1 MSGRARI
8 GRFSPGSLRMR
19 ALRTI
24 VCGALAGV
32 FLFTN
37 ARDSG
42 ATQPPS
48 DEAVAAEVASLPV
61 ATGVRVVQSGET
73 TRIAFDVTADVDVRA
88 FVMAG
93 PDRVIVDAPEIIFAI
108 ETEAGQRPAPRR
120 GARKADAA
128 RADSAHAGSAP
139 TGLIAS
145 YRFGKMGPGRSRI
158 VIDLDKPA
166 RIVRAGAEVSE
177 EGRLRLLVDLAPTDR
192 ASFAAAAAE
201 ALKSAAAA
209 PGPQAAP
216 SAQPQASSRPV
227 VVIDPGHGGIDVGA
241 LARGRAPEKE
251 IVFAFARALESAL
264 VETGRYS
271 VVLTRT
277 DDVFVPLGERVRIAQ
292 AANAQ
297 LFLSIHADTLNE
309 GGVSGATVYTVS
321 DKASDAHAARLA
333 EKENFADQVA
343 GFEGPEEASGVT
355 DILFD
360 LTRRE
365 TRAYSHVFART
376 LVNVWKE
383 AARLNKNPIR
393 SAGFK
398 VLKAPDVPSALL
410 ELGYLSSDKDSALLT
425 DPEWRAKTAAAVA
438 RSIDQFFAMRTP
450 ARAAEEVGGVASV
463 TR

>member
-1 MSGRARI
+1 MD
-8 GRFSPGSLRMR
+8 SPG
-19 ALRTI
+19 
-24 VCGALAGV
+24 GA
-32 FLFTN
+32 
-37 ARDSG
+37 
-42 ATQPPS
+42 
-48 DEAVAAEVASLPV
+48 AVAALPV
-61 ATGVRVVQSGET
+61 ASAVRVVRSGDI
-73 TRIAFDVTADVDVRA
+73 TRLAFDLTSPIDVRA
-88 FVMAG
+88 FVMAN
-93 PDRVIVDAPEIIFAI
+93 PDRVIVDVPETIFAI
-108 ETEAGQRPAPRR
+108 EVDAGQRASARR
-120 GARKADAA
+120 GAKADAA
-128 RADSAHAGSAP
+128 HAEGAP
-139 TGLIAS
+139 AGLISS
-145 YRFGKMGPGRSRI
+145 YRFGKLGAGRSRI
-158 VIDLDKPA
+158 VIDLAKPA
-166 RIVRAGAEVSE
+166 RVVKAGTELSE

-192 ASFAAAAAE
+192 AAFSAAAAE
-201 ALKSAAAA
+201 AMRSAAPRAQ
-209 PGPQAAP
+209 QAAGAVELAD
-216 SAQPQASSRPV
+216 SARPV

-241 LARGRAPEKE
+241 MAKGRAPEKE
-251 IVFAFARALESAL
+251 IVFAFAKALEAAL
-264 VETGRYS
+264 LETGRYS

-277 DDVFVPLGERVRIAQ
+277 DDVFVPLGDRVQIAR

-343 GFEGPEEASGVT
+343 GFDGAEEASGVS

-383 AARLNKNPIR
+383 AARLNKNPVR

-410 ELGYLSSDKDSALLT
+410 ELGYLSSEKDSALLT
-425 DPEWRAKTAAAVA
+425 DPEWRAKTASAVA

-450 ARAAEEVGGVASV
+450 KHAAEETGGVASIV
-463 TR
+463 R